1 MAENKLKEFSDLP
14 EAVQDY
20 LLDPVVLTRV
30 SGLVEKFELGNKGL
44 KEIMHEV
51 EAMVCFKH
59 EIVNLPVFL
68 TSLFSLSEDKAK
80 NLAIEIVGQ
89 VILPLAQFR
98 KGDAELLKQWGGN
111 PAAFANIPKLEVP
124 YQTPEEFVESALKDW
139 NAEDPDRVLHSRL
152 IFILVA
158 FLKNER
164 DLEETKSAL
173 ARPTKVGGMNFPS
186 EVVEKILSLLNE
198 RKESEGFVFDPTAK
212 KAVEVIK
219 PPVRIVSDIKPFV
232 PPMPQ
237 VKKPV
242 IDSSRGVQNDKKVD
256 SIAPPPFPPKP
267 QPVVRPES
275 KVKPVPPPPLPP
287 PPIRPV
293 ITDIKPPPPS
303 PPPPPQPK
311 PPVAPKVEEKTTE
324 VILEPQKISPPVKP
338 IISATKKDSFNLH
351 EPQDEKEISQAAAVL
366 KEKAPVVKAKTPLDQ
381 AVDNLVEVCD
391 LRFVDEDLKKR
402 FALAVDSRLRD
413 VRDAFE
419 TRDLL
424 ERPPDQ
430 GGLGWSGA
438 ALTKVMEK
446 LEQIVFEQKALWQDE
461 IIKEKKVSKE
471 VEEKKR
477 QVVEQALAKEKAAK
491 IKAKPLPVPITPVM
505 SSGSV
510 EPSGRP
516 KMDDVAFTRKLS
528 GPVEELQNM
537 SLEEFRRLS
546 RHPEE
551 AVTKISD
558 KISLLEEQGISQK
571 ISGIKAWRASAVNRL
586 YLDMNKQ
593 ALMTGKKITEIIA
606 DRTAAGQETLT
617 VEEAQVINK
626 LNGGLRF

>member
-219 PPVRIVSDIKPFV
+219 PP
-232 PPMPQ
+232 
-237 VKKPV
+237 
-242 IDSSRGVQNDKKVD
+242 
-256 SIAPPPFPPKP
+256 
-267 QPVVRPES
+267 
-275 KVKPVPPPPLPP
+275 
-287 PPIRPV
+287 
-293 ITDIKPPPPS
+293 
-303 PPPPPQPK
+303 
-311 PPVAPKVEEKTTE
+311 
-324 VILEPQKISPPVKP
+324 
-338 IISATKKDSFNLH
+338 
-351 EPQDEKEISQAAAVL
+351 
-366 KEKAPVVKAKTPLDQ
+366 
-381 AVDNLVEVCD
+381 
-391 LRFVDEDLKKR
+391 
-402 FALAVDSRLRD
+402 
-413 VRDAFE
+413 
-419 TRDLL
+419 
-424 ERPPDQ
+424 
-430 GGLGWSGA
+430 
-438 ALTKVMEK
+438 
-446 LEQIVFEQKALWQDE
+446 
-461 IIKEKKVSKE
+461 
-471 VEEKKR
+471 
-477 QVVEQALAKEKAAK
+477 
-491 IKAKPLPVPITPVM
+491 
-505 SSGSV
+505 
-510 EPSGRP
+510 
-516 KMDDVAFTRKLS
+516 
-528 GPVEELQNM
+528 
-537 SLEEFRRLS
+537 
-546 RHPEE
+546 
-551 AVTKISD
+551 
-558 KISLLEEQGISQK
+558 
-571 ISGIKAWRASAVNRL
+571 
-586 YLDMNKQ
+586 
-593 ALMTGKKITEIIA
+593 
-606 DRTAAGQETLT
+606 
-617 VEEAQVINK
+617 
-626 LNGGLRF
+626 

>member
-1 MAENKLKEFSDLP
+1 
-14 EAVQDY
+14 
-20 LLDPVVLTRV
+20 
-30 SGLVEKFELGNKGL
+30 
-44 KEIMHEV
+44 
-51 EAMVCFKH
+51 
-59 EIVNLPVFL
+59 
-68 TSLFSLSEDKAK
+68 
-80 NLAIEIVGQ
+80 
-89 VILPLAQFR
+89 
-98 KGDAELLKQWGGN
+98 
-111 PAAFANIPKLEVP
+111 
-124 YQTPEEFVESALKDW
+124 
-139 NAEDPDRVLHSRL
+139 
-152 IFILVA
+152 
-158 FLKNER
+158 
-164 DLEETKSAL
+164 
-173 ARPTKVGGMNFPS
+173 
-186 EVVEKILSLLNE
+186 
-198 RKESEGFVFDPTAK
+198 
-212 KAVEVIK
+212 
-219 PPVRIVSDIKPFV
+219 
-232 PPMPQ
+232 
-237 VKKPV
+237 
-242 IDSSRGVQNDKKVD
+242 
-256 SIAPPPFPPKP
+256 
-267 QPVVRPES
+267 
-275 KVKPVPPPPLPP
+275 
-287 PPIRPV
+287 
-293 ITDIKPPPPS
+293 
-303 PPPPPQPK
+303 
-311 PPVAPKVEEKTTE
+311 
-324 VILEPQKISPPVKP
+324 
-338 IISATKKDSFNLH
+338 
-351 EPQDEKEISQAAAVL
+351 
-366 KEKAPVVKAKTPLDQ
+366 
-381 AVDNLVEVCD
+381 
-391 LRFVDEDLKKR
+391 
-402 FALAVDSRLRD
+402 
-413 VRDAFE
+413 
-419 TRDLL
+419 
-424 ERPPDQ
+424 DQ